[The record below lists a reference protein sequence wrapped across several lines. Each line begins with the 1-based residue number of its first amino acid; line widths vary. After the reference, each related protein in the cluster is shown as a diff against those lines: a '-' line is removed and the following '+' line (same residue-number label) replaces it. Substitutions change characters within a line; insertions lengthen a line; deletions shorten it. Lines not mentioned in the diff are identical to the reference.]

1 LNPEDGIYIEP
12 KVTPFDVSILY
23 FNSPVSDI
31 NSVPYFYTEIDE
43 YPNEQDP
50 ESTFLWEV
58 KGSDNIDTKTNYP
71 YLLIDR
77 WRAPH
82 QTIYMSQPFREKYV
96 KYGGKILIPENRT
109 LIPLNLI
116 EEETKQFFQD
126 LQNSEQFFI
135 DSNIIEDGSQT
146 ANLKIKQEGAKR
158 FVTIFPGIIGPD
170 SSYNTAAVVGFDGK
184 NGTTSF
190 DTNGETNIAEEF
202 IDSSMFID
210 SPNLPPF
217 EIPDE
222 FLTENMK
229 LKLGEWKSRA
239 KQINEL
245 TKEELI
251 TKQDLSSEQKLFE
264 LLREIESY
272 IRDSG
277 VEYGIN
283 HSLNLKL
290 KLTQVFDD
298 NHPFKIFQH
307 IANAVKNGESLT
319 CHPSAFFS
327 HLVTSHVFAGMDYL
341 NLHSYIVGGYVDN
354 NRDKEITANEAHA
367 WVVVSFEKWDGTSK
381 AILIESTPSGN
392 EFQNIDEVD
401 INKLIEQN
409 MNKNLVGLLG
419 LLITLVSI
427 NKVFINKVLLPACQN
442 LFFSYTFNS

>member
-1 LNPEDGIYIEP
+1 MHILNPEDGIYIEP

-77 WRAPH
+77 WRALH

-298 NHPFKIFQH
+298 NHPFKI
-307 IANAVKNGESLT
+307 
-319 CHPSAFFS
+319 PS
-327 HLVTSHVFAGMDYL
+327 
-341 NLHSYIVGGYVDN
+341 
-354 NRDKEITANEAHA
+354 
-367 WVVVSFEKWDGTSK
+367 
-381 AILIESTPSGN
+381 
-392 EFQNIDEVD
+392 
-401 INKLIEQN
+401 
-409 MNKNLVGLLG
+409 
-419 LLITLVSI
+419 
-427 NKVFINKVLLPACQN
+427 
-442 LFFSYTFNS
+442 